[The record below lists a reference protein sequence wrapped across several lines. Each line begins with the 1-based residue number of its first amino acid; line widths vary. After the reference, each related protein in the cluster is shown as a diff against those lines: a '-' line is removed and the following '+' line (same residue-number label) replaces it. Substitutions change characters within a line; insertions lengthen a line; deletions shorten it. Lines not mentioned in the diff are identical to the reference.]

1 MGFIMKDIFINRKE
15 ELKLLTNGLGQIND
29 YVLIAPRRFGKTSL
43 AFKTLEQF
51 YNDKKYIVIHL
62 DLMYHS
68 GGSIRSVAEAIIE
81 KSFNALGLKGRLRNI
96 WHDLSF
102 NLEFKIKYNDLEI
115 EPMLKLNK
123 NEDEWQLLEYAL
135 NLPEKIAIKEKKTVI
150 VFYDEF
156 GELGLLG
163 DRVIKAFRSV
173 IQLHKHVSYLF
184 AGSQESMMN
193 SIFADIKGAFYRFGT
208 LILLN
213 ELNKIDL
220 YDFLVDLLPEL
231 LNNEI
236 NLIDVLINDLQGHP
250 YYTSEVIKHF
260 LINKDKCT
268 VNEYSKFVYST
279 LYNQSKLMLD
289 PQVQLL
295 KKKQHALDILR
306 LIIENDNPYAY
317 PIKEQ
322 NVYHVLQFLTRDGYI
337 KRIEKGKY
345 SVIDPMLARI
355 IKYN

>member
-1 MGFIMKDIFINRKE
+1 MKDIFINRKE
-15 ELKLLTNGLGQIND
+15 ELKLLTNGLRQIND

-43 AFKTLEQF
+43 AFKILEQF
-51 YNDKKYIVIHL
+51 YNDKKYIIIHL

-68 GGSIRSVAEAIIE
+68 GGTIRGVAEAIIE

-102 NLEFKIKYNDLEI
+102 NLELKVKYNDLEI
-115 EPMLKLNK
+115 EPMLKLTTS
-123 NEDEWQLLEYAL
+123 EDEWQLLEYAL
-135 NLPEKIAIKEKKTVI
+135 NLPEKIAIKEKKTAI

-156 GELGLLG
+156 GELELLG
-163 DRVIKAFRSV
+163 ERAIKAFRSV

-184 AGSQESMMN
+184 AGSQETIMK
-193 SIFADIKGAFYRFGT
+193 SIFTNIKGAFYKFGT
-208 LILLN
+208 IILLT
-213 ELNKIDL
+213 ELNKKDL
-220 YDFLVDLLPEL
+220 YEFLVELLPEL

-250 YYTSEVIKHF
+250 YYTSEVIKYF
-260 LINKDKCT
+260 LLNKDKCN
-268 VNEYSKFVYST
+268 VKYYSEYVYNT

-289 PQVQLL
+289 PQIQLL

-306 LIIENDNPYAY
+306 LIIEKANPYEY
-317 PIKEQ
+317 QIKEQ
-322 NVYHVLQFLTRDGYI
+322 NIYHILQFLTRDGYI
-337 KRIEKGKY
+337 KRVEKGKY
-345 SVIDPMLARI
+345 TVIDPMLARI